1 MNKVP
6 NHVAIILDGNGRWAT
21 NRGLIRSMGHKA
33 GADTIIKMAEYIFKR
48 GVKVFSVFAFS
59 TENFKRSAEEVNF
72 LMNLFIQLFR
82 DKAEVLNK
90 ENIKV
95 VFSGRRSLLDKKVLK
110 AMEDLEELT
119 KNNEYIFNMC
129 LSYGGQIEIV
139 DAVKRIINEGVK
151 AEDIDQLTFKKY
163 LYQELPDI
171 DLVIRTSGEMRISN
185 FMLYQMAYAEF
196 FFTKTLWPDYSEK
209 DFEEAVDSF
218 NNRER
223 RFGGINNNK

>member
-95 VFSGRRSLLDKKVLK
+95 VFSGRRSLLDKKVIK

>member
-48 GVKVFSVFAFS
+48 GVKVLSVFAFS

-72 LMNLFIQLFR
+72 LMKLFIQLFR
-82 DKAEVLNK
+82 DKAEILHK

>member
-95 VFSGRRSLLDKKVLK
+95 VFSGRRSLLDKKVLE

>member
-82 DKAEVLNK
+82 DKAEILHK

>member
-72 LMNLFIQLFR
+72 LMKLFIQLFR
-82 DKAEVLNK
+82 DKAEILHK

>member
-82 DKAEVLNK
+82 DKAEILHK

-151 AEDIDQLTFKKY
+151 AEDIDQFTFKKY

>member
-151 AEDIDQLTFKKY
+151 AEDIDQFTFKKY